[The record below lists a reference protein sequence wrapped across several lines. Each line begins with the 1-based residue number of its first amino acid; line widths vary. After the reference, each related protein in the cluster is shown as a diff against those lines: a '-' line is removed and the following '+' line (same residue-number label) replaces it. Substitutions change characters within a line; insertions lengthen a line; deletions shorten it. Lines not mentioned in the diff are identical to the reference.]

1 MAIRKIVKEGDEIL
15 RKKCRPV
22 DQVTDRTRMIL
33 QDMIDTMREAEG
45 VGLAAP
51 QVGILRRMFVA
62 EPIQGEVYC
71 FVNPEIVSK
80 EGKQECQEACLSV
93 QGRYGLVDRPE
104 KVKIRGL
111 DMEGK
116 LQEYEFEG
124 FHANVICHEYDH
136 LDGILFIDKA
146 KEIFTP
152 EELEEREA
160 EE

>member
-146 KEIFTP
+146 KEIFIP

>member
-80 EGKQECQEACLSV
+80 EGEQECQEACLSV

-111 DMEGK
+111 DMEGE

-160 EE
+160 E